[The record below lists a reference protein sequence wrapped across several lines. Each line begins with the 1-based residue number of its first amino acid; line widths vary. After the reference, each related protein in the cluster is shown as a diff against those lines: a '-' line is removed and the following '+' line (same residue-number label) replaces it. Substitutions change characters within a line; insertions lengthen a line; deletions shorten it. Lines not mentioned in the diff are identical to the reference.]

1 VIKFIFTVDL
11 YNEGVDIPEVNTVMF
26 LRPTESLTVFLQQLG
41 RGLRLSDGK
50 DCLTVLDFIG
60 QAHMKYN
67 FESKFSALLGNTQR
81 SVKDEIENGFP
92 LLPKGC
98 YIKLEK
104 QAQKYILDNISQA
117 VGNKSAIVK
126 RLANFTEDSGKAL
139 TLANFL
145 DYYNLDISAI
155 YGTKNSFARLCV
167 HAEVKENFT
176 EDIEEIITKALPRL
190 SYIDSHRLTEL
201 VIDYLP
207 KIGNYSINDFD
218 GVQQRMWQ
226 MLQFTI
232 WQKSYEDCGFR
243 DLLEGFRKIANS
255 PVMLAEI
262 LELMY
267 YKYDKIDFI
276 DEPVQVDYDCPLDV
290 HCSYTRDQI
299 LVALDFMKPDTVREG
314 VKYLETKK
322 TDLLFVTLNKS
333 DKDYS
338 PTTMYNDYSINSELF
353 HWQSQSTTTPESKTG
368 QRYIHHRDMGT
379 SVMIF
384 VREYKSTKLGAAP
397 YTFLGLADYVKSEGS
412 KPMNVVWK
420 LRKPIPAKYLKK
432 TNQLTVG

>member
-1 VIKFIFTVDL
+1 
-11 YNEGVDIPEVNTVMF
+11 M
-26 LRPTESLTVFLQQLG
+26 
-41 RGLRLSDGK
+41 
-50 DCLTVLDFIG
+50 
-60 QAHMKYN
+60 
-67 FESKFSALLGNTQR
+67 
-81 SVKDEIENGFP
+81 
-92 LLPKGC
+92 
-98 YIKLEK
+98 
-104 QAQKYILDNISQA
+104 
-117 VGNKSAIVK
+117 
-126 RLANFTEDSGKAL
+126 
-139 TLANFL
+139 
-145 DYYNLDISAI
+145 
-155 YGTKNSFARLCV
+155 
-167 HAEVKENFT
+167 HAEVNENFT

-190 SYIDSHRLTEL
+190 SYIDSHRLIEL

-207 KIGNYSINDFD
+207 KIDNYSINDFD

-226 MLQFTI
+226 MVQFTI
-232 WQKSYEDCGFR
+232 WQKSYEDCGFS
-243 DLLEGFRKIANS
+243 DLLEGFRKIAKS
-255 PVMLAEI
+255 PVMLSEI

-267 YKYDKIDFI
+267 YKYEKIDFI

-314 VKYLETKK
+314 VKYLENKK

-338 PTTMYNDYSINSELF
+338 PTTMYNDYSINNELF

-368 QRYIHHRDMGT
+368 QRYINHRRLGT

-384 VREYKSTKLGAAP
+384 VREYKNTKLGAAP